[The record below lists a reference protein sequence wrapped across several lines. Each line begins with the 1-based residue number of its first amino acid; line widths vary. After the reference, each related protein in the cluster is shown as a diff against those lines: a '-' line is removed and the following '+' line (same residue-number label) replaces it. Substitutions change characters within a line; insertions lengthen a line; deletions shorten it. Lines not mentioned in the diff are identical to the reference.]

1 MATQDIH
8 LELDAAL
15 VERAQRTGALSHVVS
30 EALRRRLDFA
40 AEDAARER
48 QWAEDNALLV
58 EALAGGAIEGAQTR
72 L

>member
-15 VERAQRTGALSHVVS
+15 VERAQRAGALSRVVS

-40 AEDAARER
+40 TEDAACER
-48 QWAEDNALLV
+48 RWAEENALLV
-58 EALAGGAIEGAQTR
+58 EALAGGAAEAR
-72 L
+72 

>member
-15 VERAQRTGALSHVVS
+15 VERAQRAGALSKVVS

-40 AEDAARER
+40 AEDAKRER
-48 QWAEDNALLV
+48 RWAEENALMV
-58 EALAGGAIEGAQTR
+58 EALAGGAVEAVLR
-72 L
+72 